1 MIAKQFELSL
11 PKAAYY
17 GLYTI
22 ENGTLFIGEV
32 HTFDEEEK
40 IVDVD
45 SINDSELFSRIYQ
58 LLSEE
63 KKDEIEAEIE
73 DDKASNQSFLIKKY

>member
-11 PKAAYY
+11 PKATYY
-17 GLYTI
+17 GEYLIEKGKLYI
-22 ENGTLFIGEV
+22 DEV
-32 HTFDEEEK
+32 LTFDEDGK
-40 IVDVD
+40 TIQVD
-45 SINDSELFSRIYQ
+45 SLSDAELFNRIHR